1 MKPVVLSVR
10 RKAHEMCLFTT
21 NEPGE
26 TTRKLRHVIIY
37 SSLSIRLSK
46 SPIDCAFNLLQRMWL
61 SLLNAGCKV
70 ELYDKKT
77 IYIKQGMSYLCW
89 NNNYAK
95 LSSGIPTSHIL
106 FIYNIIVYS
115 QERTL
120 VESYNFS
127 IKENLKKVFDILSR
141 KSVQCRVRSS
151 SCLKLCMLCR
161 FPSKIVRRSY
171 NGRTVVRDIVS

>member
-1 MKPVVLSVR
+1 
-10 RKAHEMCLFTT
+10 
-21 NEPGE
+21 
-26 TTRKLRHVIIY
+26 
-37 SSLSIRLSK
+37 
-46 SPIDCAFNLLQRMWL
+46 MWL

-89 NNNYAK
+89 NKNYAK

-106 FIYNIIVYS
+106 FIYNIIVYN

-141 KSVQCRVRSS
+141 KMHVMSFSLQNCKRV
-151 SCLKLCMLCR
+151 LQW
-161 FPSKIVRRSY
+161 
-171 NGRTVVRDIVS
+171 

>member
-1 MKPVVLSVR
+1 
-10 RKAHEMCLFTT
+10 MCLFTT

-26 TTRKLRHVIIY
+26 TTRKLRHDIIY

-46 SPIDCAFNLLQRMWL
+46 SPIDCAFNLRQRMWL
-61 SLLNAGCKV
+61 SLLNGGCEV

-106 FIYNIIVYS
+106 FIYNIIVYN

-120 VESYNFS
+120 VERYNFS
-127 IKENLKKVFDILSR
+127 IKENLKKGFWYIITEKHPMQSKNLELLKTMHVMSFSL
-141 KSVQCRVRSS
+141 QNCERV
-151 SCLKLCMLCR
+151 LQW
-161 FPSKIVRRSY
+161 
-171 NGRTVVRDIVS
+171 

>member
-1 MKPVVLSVR
+1 
-10 RKAHEMCLFTT
+10 MCLFPT
-21 NEPGE
+21 NGPGE
-26 TTRKLRHVIIY
+26 TTRKLRHDIIY

-106 FIYNIIVYS
+106 FIYNIIVYN

-127 IKENLKKVFDILSR
+127 IKENLKKGFWYIITEKHPMQSKNLELL
-141 KSVQCRVRSS
+141 KTMHVRSFS
-151 SCLKLCMLCR
+151 LQNCKRVLQW
-161 FPSKIVRRSY
+161 
-171 NGRTVVRDIVS
+171 

>member
-1 MKPVVLSVR
+1 
-10 RKAHEMCLFTT
+10 
-21 NEPGE
+21 
-26 TTRKLRHVIIY
+26 
-37 SSLSIRLSK
+37 
-46 SPIDCAFNLLQRMWL
+46 MWL

-106 FIYNIIVYS
+106 FIYNIIVYN

-127 IKENLKKVFDILSR
+127 IKENLKKVFWYIITEKHPMQSKNLELLKTMHVMSFSLQNR
-141 KSVQCRVRSS
+141 KRV
-151 SCLKLCMLCR
+151 LQW
-161 FPSKIVRRSY
+161 
-171 NGRTVVRDIVS
+171 

>member
-1 MKPVVLSVR
+1 
-10 RKAHEMCLFTT
+10 
-21 NEPGE
+21 
-26 TTRKLRHVIIY
+26 
-37 SSLSIRLSK
+37 
-46 SPIDCAFNLLQRMWL
+46 MWL

-106 FIYNIIVYS
+106 FIYNIIVYN

-141 KSVQCRVRSS
+141 KKHPMQSKNLELLKTMHVMSFSLQNCKRV
-151 SCLKLCMLCR
+151 LQW
-161 FPSKIVRRSY
+161 
-171 NGRTVVRDIVS
+171 